1 MDQEFLANHW
11 APLAALVILAIAAL
25 RVAPLVWRETSRGRL
40 AVQSRRLRAA
50 HRAREAAIRDVE
62 RQVRKVASL
71 EQKSDRI
78 RPRDLS
84 AARGRLVDAKALAR
98 IRSDQ
103 AMVEAN
109 RLRKVIFEEFPPA
122 RHDDLR
128 ARYLPEDLAEGRPIA

>member
-1 MDQEFLANHW
+1 MDQDFLVSHW
-11 APLAALVILAIAAL
+11 APLAALAILAIAAV
-25 RVAPLVWRETSRGRL
+25 RVAPLVWRETARGQL
-40 AVQSRRLRAA
+40 SVQARRLRAA
-50 HRAREAAIRDVE
+50 QRARDAAIREVE

-71 EQKSDRI
+71 EQKADRV

-103 AMVEAN
+103 SLVEAN

-122 RHDDLR
+122 RHDVLR
-128 ARYLPEDLAEGRPIA
+128 ARYLPEDLADGRPIA